1 MCYPAP
7 GPRCSRHAYNEY
19 IEAKQKYTLST
30 DSNQKLSLGIKLK
43 EKETAYYATKR
54 GQSFLRREADATTG
68 IERDK
73 LLILKE
79 AGERL
84 REQQLKAYYDSIDR
98 SSSSLRDK
106 AGAKDIKLGRYDS
119 AVGIASLFLADKYK
133 DLEFHIESKDTVIVN
148 NNKIFVLPRKYQSV
162 FAEALMSDDEKF
174 ATDDE
179 KLSFI
184 LNSTSSYEKMPESLA
199 GKTSSWFIGQLREK
213 GYKAVAI
220 VNNKTEDVAIID
232 IDEISN
238 LFDINLKVAKKLGG
252 TTFYNGDIEHVK
264 ELVKGTIFESGKVLS
279 LPDRKKVVIYDIPPQ
294 AKKEGFLSDDIFL
307 GWHASSDENIKGYFE
322 VRKRHQSKKYNIIV
336 KLLINKELFSSAID
350 EKVKHLFQ

>member
-54 GQSFLRREADATTG
+54 GQNFLRREADATTG

-73 LLILKE
+73 FLILKE

-84 REQQLKAYYDSIDR
+84 REQQLKAYYDSLDR
-98 SSSSLRDK
+98 YSSSLRDK
-106 AGAKDIKLGRYDS
+106 AGAKEVKLGRYDS

-133 DLEFHIESKDTVIVN
+133 DLDFHIESKDTVIVN
-148 NNKIFVLPRKYQSV
+148 DNKILVLPRKYQNI
-162 FAEALMSDDEKF
+162 FAEVLMDDDEKF
-174 ATDDE
+174 VTDDE
-179 KLSFI
+179 ELSFI
-184 LNSTSSYEKMPESLA
+184 LNSTSSYEKLPEFLA
-199 GKTSSWFIGQLREK
+199 TKTSSWFTARLREK
-213 GYKAVAI
+213 GYQAVAI
-220 VNNKTEDVAIID
+220 VNNKTEDVAIVNIS
-232 IDEISN
+232 EISN

-252 TTFYNGDIEHVK
+252 TTFYNGDTDYIK
-264 ELVKGTIFESGKVLS
+264 PLIKGTVFEKGTVLA
-279 LPDRKKVVIYDIPPQ
+279 LPDKKKVVIYDVPPQ
-294 AKKEGFLSDDIFL
+294 AKKEGFLSEEIFL
-307 GWHASSDENIKGYFE
+307 GWHASGDERVKGYFE

-336 KLLINKELFSSAID
+336 KLLITKELFSSAID

>member
-54 GQSFLRREADATTG
+54 GQNFLRREADAATG

-73 LLILKE
+73 FLILKE

-84 REQQLKAYYDSIDR
+84 REQQLKDYYDSVDR

-106 AGAKDIKLGRYDS
+106 AGAKEIKLGRYDF
-119 AVGIASLFLADKYK
+119 AVGIASLFIADRYK
-133 DLEFHIESKDTVIVN
+133 DLDFHIESKDTIVVN
-148 NNKIFVLPRKYQSV
+148 DNKIFVLPRKYQNI
-162 FAEALMSDDEKF
+162 FAEVIQDDDKF
-174 ATDDE
+174 TTEDEVLSSVLNTTSTYE
-179 KLSFI
+179 KL
-184 LNSTSSYEKMPESLA
+184 PESLSTKA
-199 GKTSSWFIGQLREK
+199 SNWFVTQLQEK

-220 VNNKTEDVAIID
+220 VNNKTEDVAIVGL
-232 IDEISN
+232 DEIGK
-238 LFDINLKVAKKLGG
+238 LFDINLKIAKKLGG
-252 TTFYNGDIEHVK
+252 TTFYNGDTDYIK
-264 ELVKGTIFESGKVLS
+264 QLIKGTVFEKGRILA
-279 LPDRKKVVIYDIPPQ
+279 LPDKKKVVVYDVPPQ
-294 AKKEGFLSDDIFL
+294 SKKEGFLSEDIFL
-307 GWHASSDENIKGYFE
+307 GWHASNDEKVKGYFE
-322 VRKRHQSKKYNIIV
+322 VRKRHQSKKYNVIV

-350 EKVKHLFQ
+350 EKIKYLFK